1 MATKRVQFN
10 VRVREEVARDLRI
23 EAATRAI
30 GMGELVELLNESYR
44 AGTRSGHWLE
54 LDPTLEA
61 ALCALAAVR
70 SEDPEQVLQGLV
82 AGIVRQ
88 QLQKILDHLPSSEDI
103 LSGPVLAAVSTS
115 TEAPPPSA
123 VAETAAAGD
132 SALATP
138 GSEPL
143 DELEIDASAWIEPS
157 DADVE
162 IEAMEWQEPSDAV
175 AEVELEAME
184 WQELS
189 DVELEAA
196 EWQEP
201 EEAGSPQQAQPE
213 RRRRSREAPLNDE
226 QQQRLDALHPDLPRT
241 GDQLHRFRQANGL
254 SAAQLGA
261 LCDVTQVAVGL
272 WERKGPLS
280 ATILLK
286 LGAGLTRYF
295 PS

>member
-1 MATKRVQFN
+1 MAAKRVQFN
-10 VRVREEVARDLRI
+10 VRVREEVARDLRS
-23 EAATRAI
+23 EAAIRAI
-30 GMGELVELLNESYR
+30 GMGELVELLNENYR

-82 AGIVRQ
+82 AGVVRQ

-103 LSGPVLAAVSTS
+103 LSGAVLAAVSTS
-115 TEAPPPSA
+115 TEAPAPSTSVQA
-123 VAETAAAGD
+123 PAAH
-132 SALATP
+132 SAD
-138 GSEPL
+138 PL

-184 WQELS
+184 WQEPGGLE
-189 DVELEAA
+189 VELEAA

-201 EEAGSPQQAQPE
+201 EETGSPQPARPE
-213 RRRRSREAPLNDE
+213 RRRRSREALLSDE
-226 QQQRLDALHPDLPRT
+226 QQRRLDALHPDLPRT
-241 GDQLHRFRQANGL
+241 GDQLHRFRQRNGL
-254 SAAQLGA
+254 SASQLGA

-272 WERKGPLS
+272 WEKKGPLS
-280 ATILLK
+280 STILLK

-295 PS
+295 PN